1 MIDVSLD
8 YVRKALDQN
17 LITTFGLD
25 GSVVVLN
32 NVVDANGNSPQKNQN
47 KLVVTLVNLE
57 YETSKQFYGGYGS
70 QRWDANQVSR
80 VNPAVC
86 FNLDILI
93 SANFDEYTEALKFLT
108 AAIRFFQE
116 NLAFTRTNNPTLP
129 EGISALKFEIENTPS
144 TKTYHLWNSLGA
156 KYMPS
161 IVYKIR
167 HVSIDSEQ
175 VKGSP
180 ATVQNTSA
188 EVTP

>member
-1 MIDVSLD
+1 MIDVSLE
-8 YVRKALDQN
+8 YVRKVLDHS
-17 LITTFGLD
+17 LAITFRLD
-25 GSVVVLN
+25 GGVVVLN
-32 NVVDANGNSPQKNQN
+32 NVVDANGDSPQKNQN

-57 YETSKQFYGGYGS
+57 YETSKQFYGGYDS
-70 QRWDANQVSR
+70 YRLDTKQINR

-93 SANFDEYTEALKFLT
+93 SANFDEYKEALKFLT

-116 NLAFTRTNNPTLP
+116 NIVLTRTNNPTLP
-129 EGISALKFEIENTPS
+129 DGISALKFEIENTPS

-167 HVSIDSEQ
+167 QVTVDSGQ
-175 VKGSP
+175 IKSSP
-180 ATVQNTSA
+180 TTIQNI
-188 EVTP
+188 VTEASP